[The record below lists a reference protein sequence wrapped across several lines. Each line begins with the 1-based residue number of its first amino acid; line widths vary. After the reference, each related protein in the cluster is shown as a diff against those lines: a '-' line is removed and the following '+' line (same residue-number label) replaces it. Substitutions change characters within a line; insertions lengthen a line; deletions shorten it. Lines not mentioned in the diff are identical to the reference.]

1 MSIYKG
7 DGNALAPVGAGTKT
21 LPINDLGGNIN
32 QQDEYSPCLVCE
44 SKPTFLN
51 TTSSYEPIILLC
63 RVCVE
68 KIYTSKGQKFA
79 NKEIRKAKAEA
90 RK

>member
-1 MSIYKG
+1 MSSLDK
-7 DGNALAPVGAGTKT
+7 NALLIAGTTSKAT
-21 LPINDLGGNIN
+21 PINDLGGNIN

-51 TTSSYEPIILLC
+51 KTSSYEPIILLC

>member
-1 MSIYKG
+1 MSICK
-7 DGNALAPVGAGTKT
+7 DGGSALVPVGAGTKT

-32 QQDEYSPCLVCE
+32 QQDEYSPCLMCK

-51 TTSSYEPIILLC
+51 TFNSYEPLISLC
-63 RVCVE
+63 RACVE
-68 KIYTSKGQKFA
+68 KIYSSKGQKFV
-79 NKEIRKAKAEA
+79 NKVIRKAKAEA

>member
-1 MSIYKG
+1 MTLAGTLISKMSI
-7 DGNALAPVGAGTKT
+7 ALVWCADQA
-21 LPINDLGGNIN
+21 DL
-32 QQDEYSPCLVCE
+32 
-44 SKPTFLN
+44 LN

-63 RVCVE
+63 RVCV
-68 KIYTSKGQKFA
+68 KTIYTSKGQKFA